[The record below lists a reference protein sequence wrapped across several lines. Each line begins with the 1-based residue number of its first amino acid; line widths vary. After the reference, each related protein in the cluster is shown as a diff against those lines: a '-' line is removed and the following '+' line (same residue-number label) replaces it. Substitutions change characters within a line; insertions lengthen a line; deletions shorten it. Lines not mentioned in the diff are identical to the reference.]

1 MKVSFI
7 MAKELKKDY
16 SAMGWWE
23 SYQRE
28 FMTEYRQSV
37 EEGLDIESYREFFEV
52 SAKLPEGEVREK
64 VSEAIFD
71 LVYNAPIKEGYQYNE
86 PSEYAEILKLREK
99 FKLPKKKLGKR
110 ELEKK
115 IHGAWMGRVVGC
127 LLGKPV
133 EGMRTYHLHKI
144 LKGSDNFPMHRYI
157 NKSDLGEEFIN
168 DPNNKWLVKNPWA
181 DTVSYMPFDDDTNYT
196 VMGQKII
203 DWFGKDFNSYQ
214 VADIWL
220 KLQPKESYC
229 TAERVAFMNFL
240 KGYKPPYSAVYK
252 NPYREWIGAQI
263 RGDYFGYV
271 NPGKPEAAAKMAFT
285 DASISHI
292 KNGIYGEMYASAMIA
307 AAAVCDTCEE
317 IVLAGL
323 GEIPKTSRLYESV
336 MSVVNMYRQGKSAQ
350 ECYDYIHSKW
360 DEKNGHDWCHTI
372 SNAMIVAYA
381 LLWGGNDFGKS
392 ICMSVEIGFD
402 TDCNG
407 ATVGSILGMKNGIGA
422 IEEVWQKPINNTIE
436 TTLIGVGNVKITD
449 MVKRTMEHIF
459 KK

>member
-1 MKVSFI
+1 
-7 MAKELKKDY
+7 MARELKKSY
-16 SAMGWWE
+16 PAMGWWE

-28 FMTEYRQSV
+28 MMTELRQST
-37 EEGLDIESYREFFEV
+37 EEGLDIEAYRDLFEAV
-52 SAKLPEGEVREK
+52 NKMPEGEHREK
-64 VSEAIFD
+64 AADVIFD
-71 LVYNAPIKEGYQYNE
+71 IVYNAPIKEGYPYKE
-86 PSEYAEILKLREK
+86 PSDLEGIKALREK

-133 EGMRTYHLHKI
+133 EGMHTYHIHKI

-157 NKSDLGEEFIN
+157 NKSDLGKDFMENPDNGWLIN
-168 DPNNKWLVKNPWA
+168 KPWA

-196 VMGQKII
+196 VMGQLII
-203 DWFGKDFNSYQ
+203 DRFGKNFENYHVIDT
-214 VADIWL
+214 WL

-229 TAERVAFMNFL
+229 TAERVALINFL
-240 KGYKPPYSAVYK
+240 NGYRPPYSAEYK
-252 NPYREWIGAQI
+252 NPFREWIGAQI

-271 NPGKPEAAAKMAFT
+271 NPGKPEAAAKMAFN

-307 AAAVCDTCEE
+307 AAAVCDTAEE

-336 MSVVNMYRQGKSAQ
+336 MSVVQMYRDGKSAQ

-360 DEKNGHDWCHTI
+360 DEKTSHDWCHTI
-372 SNAMIVAYA
+372 SNAMICAYA
-381 LLWGGNDFGKS
+381 LLWGENDFGKS
-392 ICMSVEIGFD
+392 ICMAVEIGFD

-407 ATVGSILGMKNGIGA
+407 ATVGSIMGMKNGIGS
-422 IEEVWQKPINNTIE
+422 IDECWQKPLNNTIE
-436 TTLIGVGNVKITD
+436 TTLIGVGFVKITD
-449 MVKRTMEHIF
+449 AVKKTMEHIY